1 MKSSNL
7 RKLIRNLEQYYHFGL
22 NKDADFNT
30 INMQDI
36 ARESNVE
43 SIASLVELIAAAAVT
58 CPEKAVYV
66 SRIMEMTPEGQAEL
80 KGVLQTGL
88 ARLSDFEADY
98 DEGDEN
104 ELVFGNDDY
113 GDDMKNDEDEDG
125 NLFEANHLKY
135 SGTDNLEEELIDAR
149 NELASIKSQAAVA
162 AEENDKVQGKLR
174 ALVDDLQE
182 RLSTRQE
189 ELETSES
196 DLKKTTVEL
205 EETKAR
211 LAEVE
216 ELREQMADDLDV
228 ASAKAQQ
235 LHKAEATVV
244 AYKKKLES
252 VGVINQQ
259 MTDLEGQAASYLQ
272 QIMELEA
279 EVKKSAALQKTVN
292 ELEEKLS
299 KLEKERSEAESST
312 KIAATDIAELK
323 NRLSAAENAR
333 KMYEDELAELR
344 SKQEHH
350 GGVDEVGAGMEGL
363 SLENQPS
370 AEHREKLMR
379 AEIENKKLR
388 EQLDQLTKDMA
399 TITAKSIQLESAPPP
414 AAALAS
420 DDTAQMR
427 ELKQEVQRLYDAL
440 SIKEKENAKIS
451 SDKDK
456 LEAYTKRTL
465 AKFQDKYLVALQECK
480 AKLKEKQDKIDAL
493 ESRSA
498 SERTAQKRE
507 ERLLSSTIYEL
518 GLAIMQHRLKTSTS
532 G

>member
-1 MKSSNL
+1 
-7 RKLIRNLEQYYHFGL
+7 
-22 NKDADFNT
+22 
-30 INMQDI
+30 MQDI
-36 ARESNVE
+36 AREGSIE
-43 SIASLVELIAAAAVT
+43 SIANLIELIAAAAVT
-58 CPEKAVYV
+58 CPEKTIYV
-66 SRIMEMTPEGQAEL
+66 SRIMEMSPDGQAEL

-88 ARLSDFEADY
+88 ARLSDYEADY

-104 ELVFGNDDY
+104 EMVFGNDDY
-113 GDDMKNDEDEDG
+113 GDDAKIDEDDDG

-135 SGTDNLEEELIDAR
+135 SGTDNLEEDLIDAR
-149 NELASIKSQAAVA
+149 NEMANLKSQAFVA
-162 AEENDKVQGKLR
+162 AEENEKIQMKLR
-174 ALVDDLQE
+174 ALVDDLQD

-189 ELETSES
+189 DLESLES
-196 DLKKTTVEL
+196 DLKKTVLEL
-205 EETKAR
+205 EETKSR
-211 LAEVE
+211 LVEVE
-216 ELREQMADDLDV
+216 ELKEQMADDLDV
-228 ASAKAQQ
+228 ANAKAQQ

-259 MTDLEGQAASYLQ
+259 MNDLEGQAASYLQ

-279 EVKKSAALQKTVN
+279 EVKKSAALQKAVN
-292 ELEEKLS
+292 ELEEKVA
-299 KLEKERSEAESST
+299 KLEKERSDAEAST
-312 KIAATDIAELK
+312 KSAAIEIAELK
-323 NRLSAAENAR
+323 NRLSAAENA
-333 KMYEDELAELR
+333 KKLYEDELSELR
-344 SKQEHH
+344 SKQEHN
-350 GGVDEVGAGMEGL
+350 GAADDVVAGVEGL

-370 AEHREKLMR
+370 VEHREKLMR
-379 AEIENKKLR
+379 AEIENKKLHER
-388 EQLDQLTKDMA
+388 LDQLTKEMA
-399 TITAKSIQLESAPPP
+399 VVTARSIQLESTPPP
-414 AAALAS
+414 AASPSA
-420 DDTAQMR
+420 DDTASTR
-427 ELKQEVQRLYDAL
+427 ELKQEVQRLYEAL
-440 SIKEKENAKIS
+440 VVKEKENAKIS

-532 G
+532 GS

>member
-22 NKDADFNT
+22 NKDADFT
-30 INMQDI
+30 SVNMQDI
-36 ARESNVE
+36 ARSGDVDN
-43 SIASLVELIAAAAVT
+43 IANLIELIAAAAVT
-58 CPEKAVYV
+58 CPEKSIYV
-66 SRIMEMTPEGQAEL
+66 GRIMEMSPDGQAEMKVILQSGL
-80 KGVLQTGL
+80 K
-88 ARLSDFEADY
+88 RLTDYEADY

-104 ELVFGNDDY
+104 ELVFGNDDREESKH
-113 GDDMKNDEDEDG
+113 DDDEDG
-125 NLFEANHLKY
+125 ILFEANHLKY
-135 SGTDNLEEELIDAR
+135 GGLENLEEELLEVR
-149 NELASIKSQAAVA
+149 SELASVKSQSAVA
-162 AEENDKVQGKLR
+162 AEESEKIQNKLR
-174 ALVDDLQE
+174 ALVDDLQD
-182 RLSTRQE
+182 RLSTRE
-189 ELETSES
+189 EDLNHLES
-196 DLKKTTVEL
+196 DLKKVTLEL
-205 EETKAR
+205 DDTKAR

-216 ELREQMADDLDV
+216 EQKEQMADDLDV
-228 ASAKAQQ
+228 ANAKAQQ
-235 LHKAEATVV
+235 LHRAEATVV

-279 EVKKSAALQKTVN
+279 EVKKSAALQKNVN
-292 ELEEKLS
+292 ELEEKLA
-299 KLEKERSEAESST
+299 KLQKEHSNIETSAKVALTEIS
-312 KIAATDIAELK
+312 DLK
-323 NRLSAAENAR
+323 NRLSAAENA
-333 KMYEDELAELR
+333 KKLYEDELTELR

-350 GGVDEVGAGMEGL
+350 VATVDVTAGVEGL

-370 AEHREKLMR
+370 AQHREKLMR

-388 EQLDQLTKDMA
+388 EQVEKLTLEVA
-399 TITAKSIQLESAPPP
+399 AKSSQLESTPLPAVVV
-414 AAALAS
+414 AAAA
-420 DDTAQMR
+420 DDSVQSR
-427 ELKQEVQRLYDAL
+427 ELKQEVQRLQEAL
-440 SIKEKENAKIS
+440 SLKEKENAKIS

-493 ESRSA
+493 ENRSA

-532 G
+532 T